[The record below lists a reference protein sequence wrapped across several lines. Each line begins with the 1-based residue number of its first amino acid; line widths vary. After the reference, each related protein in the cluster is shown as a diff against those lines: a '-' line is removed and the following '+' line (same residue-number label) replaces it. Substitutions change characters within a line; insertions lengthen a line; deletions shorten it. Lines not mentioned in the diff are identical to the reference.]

1 MTHTENYQLSRWS
14 RDDRL
19 LMADFNADNSK
30 LDAALKAAADAVS
43 TKAEAA
49 DLAALTNTVNT
60 KANAADLAA
69 LTTTVN
75 AKASAA
81 DLTSLTAT
89 VNKKAD
95 ASTVTSLTATVNKK
109 ADASTVTSLTAT
121 VNKKADASTVTAL
134 SNTVSTKADISAL
147 NALAAT
153 VPKVVVG
160 SYTGDG
166 ATSRVISL
174 GFTPK
179 AIFINT
185 QYGQTHLEGRT
196 GYYYGG
202 LALQGK
208 PVGYNGRNA
217 IEIVT
222 NGVTVGTLSDSS
234 AEARLLTNMDG
245 YVYYYVAFA

>member
-81 DLTSLTAT
+81 DL
-89 VNKKAD
+89 
-95 ASTVTSLTATVNKK
+95 
-109 ADASTVTSLTAT
+109 TSLTAT